1 MSNCCVMPELNE
13 PIVTLERVKIHAIHA
28 TSLDLEV
35 KIKVQNLNSIS
46 ATLREMPFTIFFKTG
61 EHRKEIASGN
71 TGRLEIAANSSTDVT
86 IPVTSYD
93 LMLVEA
99 LATILE
105 SGGIH
110 LEIEG
115 NAVIDHVLAGWTL
128 PFMERINLTE
138 KQVIDALEGKDEGI
152 PQ

>member
-1 MSNCCVMPELNE
+1 MPELNE

-35 KIKVQNLNSIS
+35 KIKVENLNSIS
-46 ATLREMPFTIFFKTG
+46 ATLREMPFTIFFNTG
-61 EHRKEIASGN
+61 KNRKEIASGN
-71 TGRLEIAANSSTDVT
+71 TGRLEIAANSSTDII
-86 IPVTSYD
+86 IPVTSND

-128 PFMERINLTE
+128 PFTETINLTE
-138 KQVIDALEGKDEGI
+138 KEVLDALGERSEGV